1 MDARTYRAKE
11 DWQAVERAMVSC
23 LWPLSLNSARG
34 GFKHIPEDALFSP
47 PLPLPAPD
55 VDRPSMMLGIEQRI
69 AHHVDDMV
77 AEWTKRTGQTM
88 DPQSIET
95 VKTAMAPQNTYGGV
109 VIAVRFS
116 KHVTQEEFLGH
127 KGIDYHGPLA
137 GPGPSLSVAMQVR
150 SHGSQLP
157 LSRPEILKILGPM
170 VNLWSVSVI
179 HNEVLVAILFL
190 WRAYQVWQT
199 KQREGSGGAYTAPD
213 YVL

>member
-88 DPQSIET
+88 DRSPSRRSRQRWLR
-95 VKTAMAPQNTYGGV
+95 KTHMAGW
-109 VIAVRFS
+109 S
-116 KHVTQEEFLGH
+116 
-127 KGIDYHGPLA
+127 
-137 GPGPSLSVAMQVR
+137 SLSA
-150 SHGSQLP
+150 SPS
-157 LSRPEILKILGPM
+157 
-170 VNLWSVSVI
+170 
-179 HNEVLVAILFL
+179 
-190 WRAYQVWQT
+190 T
-199 KQREGSGGAYTAPD
+199 
-213 YVL
+213 